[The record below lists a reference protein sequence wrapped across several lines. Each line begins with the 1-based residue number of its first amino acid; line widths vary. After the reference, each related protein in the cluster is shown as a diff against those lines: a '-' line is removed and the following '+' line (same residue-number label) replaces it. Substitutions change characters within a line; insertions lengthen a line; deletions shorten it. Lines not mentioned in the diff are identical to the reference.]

1 MRGRSRTFV
10 KRFIVQSLLGRFAVM
25 LSNVPA
31 VRGSLAAARRIA
43 RKRHTRALGR
53 FDDLRAFERKV
64 LSQNAE
70 DGILHEILFRIGAD
84 RYFVEFGV
92 GDGSE
97 CNTALLSLHYGWR
110 GLVIEADTESAN
122 RLRERY
128 RERPVTVRSEFV
140 TRESI
145 VQIFRAAGVPEEF
158 DLLSIDIDGND
169 FWVWEAL
176 DAYRP
181 RVVIIEYN
189 ASIPPDR
196 FWVMRYDAAYIWKKT
211 LYYGASL
218 RALAYLG
225 QKKGYAL
232 LGTDSAGV
240 NAFFVRRDLLAAV
253 GFPERA
259 PEDVYRKP
267 GGVWRLFPA
276 QDGPSVTDPAQLGD
290 PAVCGR

>member
-1 MRGRSRTFV
+1 MN
-10 KRFIVQSLLGRFAVM
+10 SLLGRFAVT
-25 LSNVPA
+25 LSNVP
-31 VRGSLAAARRIA
+31 VFRKSLATLRKLARR
-43 RKRHTRALGR
+43 RHARALSR
-53 FDDLRAFERKV
+53 FSDPQAFEKKV

-70 DGILHEILFRIGAD
+70 DGIIHEILFRIGLD

-97 CNTALLSLHYGWR
+97 CNSALLAQKYGWR
-110 GLVIEADTESAN
+110 GLVIEGDPRLAAA
-122 RLRERY
+122 LRERY
-128 RERPVTVRSEFV
+128 RSSPIEVRTAYV
-140 TRESI
+140 TRASI
-145 VQIFRAAGVPEEF
+145 VEIFRSASVPEEF

-181 RVVIIEYN
+181 RLVVIEYN

-218 RALAYLG
+218 RALVHLG
-225 QKKGYAL
+225 EKKGYAL
-232 LGTDSAGV
+232 IGTDSAGV
-240 NAFFVRRDLLAAV
+240 NAFFVRRDLLSAA
-253 GFPERA
+253 GFPERS

-267 GGVWRLFPA
+267 GGIWRLFPA
-276 QDGPSVTDPAQLGD
+276 QDGPCVDDPAQLD
-290 PAVCGR
+290 DATVCGR